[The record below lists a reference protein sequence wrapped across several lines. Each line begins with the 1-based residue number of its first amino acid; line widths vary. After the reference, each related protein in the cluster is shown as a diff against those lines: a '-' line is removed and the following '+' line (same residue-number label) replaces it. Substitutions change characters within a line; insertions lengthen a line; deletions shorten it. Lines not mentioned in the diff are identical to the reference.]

1 MKTRKDELQNLFLAV
16 KKHLMKRVSY
26 DTALSVATNVTCR
39 VEQNSK
45 MTIEDIK
52 KLRDEFIMRG

>member
-1 MKTRKDELQNLFLAV
+1 MTRQTALEDLFLAV
-16 KKHLMKRVSY
+16 KKHLMKRVERE
-26 DTALSVATNVTCR
+26 TAVWVATNVTVR

-45 MTIEDIK
+45 MTVENII

>member
-1 MKTRKDELQNLFLAV
+1 MNRKQALEDLFLAV
-16 KKHLMKRVSY
+16 KKHLMKRVER
-26 DTALSVATNVTCR
+26 DTAVWVATNVTCR
-39 VEQNSK
+39 IEQNSK